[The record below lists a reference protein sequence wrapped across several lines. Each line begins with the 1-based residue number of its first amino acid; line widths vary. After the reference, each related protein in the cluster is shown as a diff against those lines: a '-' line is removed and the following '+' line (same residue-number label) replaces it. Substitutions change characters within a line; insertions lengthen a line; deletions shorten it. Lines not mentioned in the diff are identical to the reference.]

1 MHERFF
7 ASKGKS
13 KTSISSTH
21 FSLTPQN
28 ADTLKELHIL
38 TFGKVIRHASLFLHH
53 IPILFRNVTCV
64 NVFLRPGADKF
75 RVNNVISCPA
85 SYIYYSTKH
94 NDGVEDYLDQT
105 DNG

>member
-28 ADTLKELHIL
+28 ADIKRTTYTDLWQ
-38 TFGKVIRHASLFLHH
+38 GHAS
-53 IPILFRNVTCV
+53 RNLVLTSYPNSVPECY
-64 NVFLRPGADKF
+64 LRQFFSRQGADKF

-85 SYIYYSTKH
+85 SHIYYSTKH